1 MTLIAE
7 RETPTAE
14 APAEAPVEA
23 AEQRRPRRLHPSQIG
38 LIALALALI
47 GFLLAVLVF
56 YGLVDW
62 YLPIFAIGPA
72 IGVAAS
78 ALTQHV
84 QRKTAAIAA
93 LVISAIALMPPT
105 ASLALAGY
113 AGAQNGDPGLS
124 GTADTSTFDALQRLV
139 TGDDAAGTGTDGAN
153 GTGTTGTGTTGANG
167 QNGADGTDGT
177 SGTDGTNGSNGT
189 DGTDGTDGTTGTGTN
204 PQTGT
209 PIIDVSIGGGGT
221 APTTPAAPIIAVD
234 TSGIVGDLLT
244 TSTGLQVKVGSVSC
258 GLPLVSV
265 LGISINLGGSMCAV
279 NVSVTNTGTQAVAI
293 NSGSLTG
300 VSGGVSILGDLGIGT
315 TPLSTTVAAGAS
327 VNGNLYVKVPSTSS
341 TLSRLE
347 LRLGGELLK
356 VQVG

>member
-1 MTLIAE
+1 MTLIAD
-7 RETPTAE
+7 RE
-14 APAEAPVEA
+14 APAVEAPE
-23 AEQRRPRRLHPSQIG
+23 EPTPERRKRRLHPSQIG
-38 LIALALALI
+38 LIALALALV

-56 YGLVDW
+56 YGLIDW

-78 ALTQHV
+78 ALTQGV

-93 LVISAIALMPPT
+93 LVISAVSLMPPT

-113 AGAQNGDPGLS
+113 TSALDGDRGLT
-124 GTADTSTFDALQRLV
+124 GTSENSTLDALQRLV
-139 TGDDAAGTGTDGAN
+139 TGEDGTGSGGSNGANGSNGTGNSGSNGTGTTGATGANGQNGTDGAN
-153 GTGTTGTGTTGANG
+153 GTNGTNGT
-167 QNGADGTDGT
+167 NGADGENG
-177 SGTDGTNGSNGT
+177 GTDSV
-189 DGTDGTDGTTGTGTN
+189 
-204 PQTGT
+204 PQPGT
-209 PIIDVSIGGGGT
+209 PIVDVNLGLGGGT
-221 APTTPAAPIIAVD
+221 TTPTTPAAPVIAVD

-244 TSTGLQVKVGSVSC
+244 TSTGLQVKVGSVTC

-279 NVSVTNTGTQAVAI
+279 NVSVTNAGTQAVAI

-300 VSGGVSILGDLGIGT
+300 VSAGVSILGDFGIGT
-315 TPLSTTVAAGAS
+315 SPLSTTVAAGAS
-327 VNGNLYVKVPSTSS
+327 VNGNLYVKLPSTSS

>member
-23 AEQRRPRRLHPSQIG
+23 AQQRRPRRLHPSQIG

-78 ALTQHV
+78 ALAQHV

-113 AGAQNGDPGLS
+113 AGAQNGDPGLT

-139 TGDDAAGTGTDGAN
+139 TGDDAAGTGTDG
-153 GTGTTGTGTTGANG
+153 TGTTGTGTTGANG
-167 QNGADGTDGT
+167 QNGTDGA

-189 DGTDGTDGTTGTGTN
+189 DGADGTDGTTGTGTN

-209 PIIDVSIGGGGT
+209 PIIDVTIGGGGT

-244 TSTGLQVKVGSVSC
+244 TSTGLQVKVGSVTC

-300 VSGGVSILGDLGIGT
+300 VSAGVSILGDLGIGT

-347 LRLGGELLK
+347 LRLGGELLT

>member
-23 AEQRRPRRLHPSQIG
+23 AQQRRQRRLHPSQIG

-56 YGLVDW
+56 YGLIDW

-113 AGAQNGDPGLS
+113 TGAQNGDPGLT

-139 TGDDAAGTGTDGAN
+139 TGDDAAGTGTDG
-153 GTGTTGTGTTGANG
+153 TGTTGTGTTGANG
-167 QNGADGTDGT
+167 QNGTDGE

-209 PIIDVSIGGGGT
+209 PIIDVTIGGGGT

-300 VSGGVSILGDLGIGT
+300 VSAGVSILGDLGIGT

-347 LRLGGELLK
+347 LRLGGELLT

>member
-7 RETPTAE
+7 RETPV
-14 APAEAPVEA
+14 AEAPVEPTP
-23 AEQRRPRRLHPSQIG
+23 ERRQRRLHPSQIG
-38 LIALALALI
+38 LIALALALV
-47 GFLLAVLVF
+47 GFGLSVLVF
-56 YGLVDW
+56 YGLIDW

-93 LVISAIALMPPT
+93 LVISAISLMPPT

-113 AGAQNGDPGLS
+113 SSALDGDKGLS
-124 GTADTSTFDALQRLV
+124 GTSENSTFDALQRLV
-139 TGDDAAGTGTDGAN
+139 SGEDAAGSGTNGANGSN
-153 GTGTTGTGTTGANG
+153 GTGTTGTGSNGSNG
-167 QNGADGTDGT
+167 QSGTNGTDGAN
-177 SGTDGTNGSNGT
+177 GTDGTNGTDGENGGT
-189 DGTDGTDGTTGTGTN
+189 DSVQQ
-204 PQTGT
+204 PGT
-209 PIIDVSIGGGGT
+209 PIVDVNLNLGGGT
-221 APTTPAAPIIAVD
+221 PATPTTPAAPIIAVD
-234 TSGIVGDLLT
+234 TTGIVGDLLT
-244 TSTGLQVKVGSVSC
+244 TSTGLQVKVGSVTC
-258 GLPLVSV
+258 GLPLVSL

-279 NVSVTNTGTQAVAI
+279 NVSVTNTGSQAVAV

-300 VSGGVSILGDLGIGT
+300 VSAGVSILGDLGIGT
-315 TPLSTTVAAGAS
+315 SPLSTTVAAGAS
-327 VNGNLYVKVPSTSS
+327 VNGNLYVKLPSTSS